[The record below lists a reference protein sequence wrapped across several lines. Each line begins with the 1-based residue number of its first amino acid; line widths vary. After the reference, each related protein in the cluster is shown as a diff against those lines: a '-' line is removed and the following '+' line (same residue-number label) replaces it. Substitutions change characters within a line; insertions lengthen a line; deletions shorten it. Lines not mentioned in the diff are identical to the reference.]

1 LRNATSKI
9 RFVHVALLA
18 LMVGAQSVSAR
29 PDGGDTREPPPAA
42 VDWQSLVLRATGSG
56 APDVNALNPA
66 QARFGAE
73 KHARADA
80 LQLLMTQVRGVQIN
94 ASKSVGDAMAAS
106 EDVRAKVESILRGYK
121 VTAKRY
127 YSDMGVEL
135 DVEIP
140 LAPLSDLF
148 ATAPPPPDPTQAP
161 AKPKSTG
168 VIVDARKLKV
178 VPALEARLLDESG
191 QILYG
196 VESLSADSRK
206 TAGVASYF
214 HSVDQARQDPRVA
227 DRPLVI
233 RAAKAQGSDLI
244 LGSDERKKL
253 AESPS
258 LLANGRVIILID

>member
-1 LRNATSKI
+1 LRIATSKI
-9 RFVHVALLA
+9 GFVHVALLA
-18 LMVGAQSVSAR
+18 FMVGAQSVSAR

-56 APDVNALNPA
+56 APDVNALNPT

-140 LAPLSDLF
+140 LPPLSDLF
-148 ATAPPPPDPTQAP
+148 ATAPPPDPTQAP
-161 AKPKSTG
+161 PKPKSTG

-178 VPALEARLLDESG
+178 VPALEARLLDDSG

-196 VESLSADSRK
+196 VESLSAGSRK

-214 HSVDQARQDPRVA
+214 HSIDQARQDPRVA

-233 RAAKAQGSDLI
+233 RAAKAQGSDII

-258 LLANGRVIILID
+258 LLADGRVIILID

>member
-1 LRNATSKI
+1 MRIAISKI
-9 RFVHVALLA
+9 GFRHIALLA

-29 PDGGDTREPPPAA
+29 PDGGDTKEPPPAA

-56 APDVNALNPA
+56 APDVNALNPT

-80 LQLLMTQVRGVQIN
+80 LQLLMTQVRGVQID

-106 EDVRAKVESILRGYK
+106 EDVRARVEAILRGYK

-140 LAPLSDLF
+140 LPPLSDLF
-148 ATAPPPPDPTQAP
+148 ATAPPPDPTKAP
-161 AKPKSTG
+161 PKPKSTG
-168 VIVDARKLKV
+168 VVVDARKLKV
-178 VPALEARLLDESG
+178 VPALEARLLDDSG
-191 QILYG
+191 QVLYG

-214 HSVDQARQDPRVA
+214 QSMDQARQDPRVA

-233 RAAKAQGSDLI
+233 RAAKAQGSDII